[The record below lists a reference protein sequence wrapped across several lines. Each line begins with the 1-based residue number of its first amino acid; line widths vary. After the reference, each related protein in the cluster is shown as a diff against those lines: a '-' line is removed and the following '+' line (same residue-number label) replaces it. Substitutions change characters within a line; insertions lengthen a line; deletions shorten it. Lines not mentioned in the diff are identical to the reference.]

1 VTRRVSKRLIV
12 FLVLACAWSGTA
24 IWHANKPLP
33 PGTHVTGPM
42 VPVAAESLQLLT
54 DLTHADAY
62 GERSSQRTIHAAT
75 LELVR
80 NAQQFLLLDYF
91 LFNGQ
96 GGPVGPLV
104 YERGL
109 QPVSKELAEAVRELR
124 QRQPQL
130 PILVLVDPIN
140 DYYRGT
146 PPPFLAALEQ
156 LGVSVVTIRLEPL
169 RDSNPVYS
177 AAWRLL
183 AGWWMKPEGAGS
195 WKNLL
200 DAAGP
205 DVKLGA
211 LLRIP
216 HFKANHR
223 KLAIT
228 ATDSGMLRGIVSS
241 GNPHDASSAH
251 SNVALQLD
259 GEALRPLLASEL
271 DIARFSGWKGTSF
284 EPFRSSALPAATAT
298 ATATSLA
305 TIATEGAI
313 REHLVQRLAA
323 TGMGDTVDV
332 AMFYLSD
339 RPVIESL
346 LDSARRGATVRVLL
360 DPNKDAFGFEKSGI
374 PNRQVAS
381 ELIAASDG
389 AIQLRWIRTH
399 GEQFHTK
406 LTAVRSGERLWL
418 MLGSA
423 NYTRRNLGDLNLE
436 ANVIVDTPSTSP
448 LAIEVA
454 AWFEMLWSNRQGSEH
469 STDAETYAE
478 PGTARYW
485 LYRFMEASGFST
497 F

>member
-1 VTRRVSKRLIV
+1 
-12 FLVLACAWSGTA
+12 
-24 IWHANKPLP
+24 
-33 PGTHVTGPM
+33 
-42 VPVAAESLQLLT
+42 
-54 DLTHADAY
+54 
-62 GERSSQRTIHAAT
+62 
-75 LELVR
+75 
-80 NAQQFLLLDYF
+80 
-91 LFNGQ
+91 
-96 GGPVGPLV
+96 
-104 YERGL
+104 
-109 QPVSKELAEAVRELR
+109 
-124 QRQPQL
+124 
-130 PILVLVDPIN
+130 
-140 DYYRGT
+140 
-146 PPPFLAALEQ
+146 
-156 LGVSVVTIRLEPL
+156 
-169 RDSNPVYS
+169 VYS

-183 AGWWMKPEGAGS
+183 AGWWMKPEGAGT
-195 WKNLL
+195 WNNLL
-200 DAAGP
+200 DAEGP

-211 LLRIP
+211 LLRVP

-228 ATDSGMLRGIVSS
+228 ATASGALRGLVSS

-271 DIARFSGWKGTSF
+271 AIARFSGWRGTAF
-284 EPFRSSALPAATAT
+284 EPFMNSAPSAATAT
-298 ATATSLA
+298 TNAVNPSPATSLA

-323 TGMGDTVDV
+323 TGTGDAVDV

-339 RPVIESL
+339 RIVIESL
-346 LDSARRGATVRVLL
+346 LDAARRGATVRVLL

-406 LTAVRSGERLWL
+406 LTAVRSRERLWL

-423 NYTRRNLGDLNLE
+423 NFTRRNLGDLNLE
-436 ANVIVDTPSTSP
+436 ANVIVDTPAASP
-448 LAIEVA
+448 LANEVTS
-454 AWFEMLWSNRQGSEH
+454 WFETLWSNRQGSEY
-469 STDAETYAE
+469 STDAETYSE